1 MPRQLAMLFSGA
13 AIFLATLCH
22 AQEIKVEG
30 RFLKDSTKI
39 GEIIP
44 YSLSVSYPSQ
54 INLVFPDSTFDF
66 SPFEWVSKE
75 EFPTRTKD
83 GMSRDSAIYYISTFE
98 LEQVQRL
105 AMPVY
110 SVVKRDSLA
119 IYAAKDSIYLL
130 ELIQVMPED
139 PKVVSLTDW
148 LDLEFWLNYPLYL
161 LLASLAL
168 IALIL
173 AVLVYGKTAYR
184 AWKSARAKRRY
195 QKLYRRFYELM
206 RKSEHIEKD
215 EMQKHLVYWQSYMEK
230 MSGKPYRKLVAKEI
244 AGLGISATAV
254 EGVRN
259 LERWFYG
266 NIPPEDLKQIYTGLI
281 VGANDALDEKI
292 AQIKGK

>member
-83 GMSRDSAIYYISTFE
+83 GISRDSAIYYISTFE

-119 IYAAKDSIYLL
+119 IYAATDSIYLL

-195 QKLYRRFYELM
+195 QKLYHRFYELM
-206 RKSEHIEKD
+206 HKSEHIEKD
-215 EMQKHLVYWQSYMEK
+215 EMQKHFVYWQSYMEK

>member
-1 MPRQLAMLFSGA
+1 MPRLLAMLFSGA

-75 EFPTRTKD
+75 VFPTKTKD
-83 GMSRDSAIYYISTFE
+83 GISRDSAIYFISTFE
-98 LEQVQRL
+98 LEQIQRL

-119 IYAAKDSIYLL
+119 IYAATDSIYLM

-148 LDLEFWLNYPLYL
+148 LDLELWLNYPLYL

-168 IALIL
+168 IALIA

-184 AWKSARAKRRY
+184 AWKSSRAKRRY
-195 QKLYRRFYELM
+195 KKLYRRFTELM
-206 RKSEHIEKD
+206 NKNESIAKEEMLEHFV
-215 EMQKHLVYWQSYMEK
+215 HWQSYMEK

-244 AGLGISATAV
+244 AGLGISATTV

-266 NIPPEDLKQIYTGLI
+266 NISPNDMKQVFTALI
-281 VGANDALDEKI
+281 VGANDALDERI